1 MVDKIDKVIQY
12 RNRNEH
18 LLIGMMSGTSLDG
31 IDSALV
37 RIVTD
42 STGAIGAVE
51 LKHFDYWPYTEELR
65 QRILAVSS
73 NDSAKLDDVVLAH
86 FGLSEWYSLAV
97 EKLLKDT
104 GTIADQID
112 AICNHGQTIWHAPA
126 PASFPGPEGD
136 LMVRS
141 TLQIGSIS
149 ALAERTGIPI
159 IGDFRARDI
168 AAGGEGAPLVPYVD
182 EVLFRDAEKGRILQN
197 IGGIANATVLPPSC
211 SGQKIVAYD
220 TGPGNMVMDMLVQ
233 LYTGGQKFFDD
244 EGKLASAGKTDQE
257 LLDQYLKDPY
267 FKRKPPKSTGR
278 EIYTKAY
285 TQQFL
290 DDGLKK
296 NLPFEDIIATATAL
310 TSKTITQ
317 SYEDFIL
324 PHYDIREVIV
334 SGGGTKNKALM
345 EMLRKDLPAP
355 IYLSQSADHGIPDDA
370 KEAVAFAILGH
381 ETLMGRTSNVP
392 EVTGASHPVVLG
404 NICY

>member
-1 MVDKIDKVIQY
+1 MDKIDKVIQY

-37 RIVTD
+37 RIATD
-42 STGAIGAVE
+42 STGAIVAVE

-104 GTIADQID
+104 GTSADQID

-126 PASFPGPEGD
+126 PRSFPGPEGD

-149 ALAERTGIPI
+149 ALAERTGIPV

-197 IGGIANATVLPPSC
+197 IGGIANATVLPPSG

-345 EMLRKDLPAP
+345 EMLRKDLPAS